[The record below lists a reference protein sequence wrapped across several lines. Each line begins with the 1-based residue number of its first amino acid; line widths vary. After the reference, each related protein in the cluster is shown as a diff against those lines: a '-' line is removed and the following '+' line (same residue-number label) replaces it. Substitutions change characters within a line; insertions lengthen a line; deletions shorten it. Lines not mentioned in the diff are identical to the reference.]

1 MELVPENFE
10 ALYVGVDDADLRLKE
25 NTVKSFFDL
34 HHYKWIKKMTN
45 LKKVILLLYD
55 YCERG
60 RLLDQ
65 DTRKGIEKEIV
76 AHMDEDLT
84 KTEVGKAI
92 AF

>member
-1 MELVPENFE
+1 MSLVPENFE
-10 ALYVGVDDADLRLKE
+10 KLYEGIEDAYLRLKE

-34 HHYKWIKKMTN
+34 HRHKWIKKMTT
-45 LKKVILLLYD
+45 LKKVMLLLYD

-65 DTRKGIEKEIV
+65 DTRKGIEKEIIT
-76 AHMDEDLT
+76 HMNEDLN